1 MNFTVGFIGQGW
13 IGRNYGN
20 VFEKNGVPVVRYS
33 LEAPFVQNK
42 ELIAKCTIVF
52 IAVPTPTT
60 PTEIDISAILNVM
73 PLIQKGAIVVIKS
86 TIPPGTTIRIQAKY
100 PDLFVLHSPE
110 FLSEATAEFDAE
122 YPKRNIVGIPKDEP
136 EFRERAT
143 QVLSLLPKAPFELIC
158 SSTESEL
165 IKYGAN
171 TFYYTKVVYMNMLY
185 DFAKELGCDW
195 QVIKA
200 MYANDPWVGPMHLD
214 PIHKNGRGAGG
225 NCLIKD
231 FAAFKRMY
239 TERISNTESLALLE
253 AIEKKNLALLKE
265 SNKNQEYVERIY
277 GNK

>member
-13 IGRNYGN
+13 IGRNYSN

-73 PLIQKGAIVVIKS
+73 PLIQKGATVVIKS
-86 TIPPGTTIRIQAKY
+86 TIPPGTTTRIQAKY

-136 EFRERAT
+136 AFRERAT

-158 SSTESEL
+158 SSTESEF

-185 DFAKELGCDW
+185 DFAKDLGCDW